1 MVLTHLAPGG
11 LRRELGRCV
20 EHLLG
25 HLWRRHAG
33 EKDAELGQRLGQ
45 LQPFIAVSSWKCVG
59 QLVPFGSNLCI
70 LTQPNTFL
78 AADQSLYRHGP
89 RRLGRAHVPDGQVG
103 PPGIPSFQHWGVTR
117 RTHRFQKP
125 TTVLFLHQ
133 FSVACIFRVYLST
146 HPSGTSTDIPAGCF
160 ADAPGVRKTPSWPRT
175 F

>member
-1 MVLTHLAPGG
+1 VLTHLAPGG

-89 RRLGRAHVPDGQVG
+89 RQLGRAHVPDGQVG
-103 PPGIPSFQHWGVTR
+103 HLAFQASNTGVLHVEPTVFKSQPLSSFYISSVWRASFACTSALIHLAHQLTFQLAVLL
-117 RTHRFQKP
+117 TH
-125 TTVLFLHQ
+125 LE
-133 FSVACIFRVYLST
+133 
-146 HPSGTSTDIPAGCF
+146 
-160 ADAPGVRKTPSWPRT
+160 
-175 F
+175 